1 MPFQIISGDITR
13 VRADAIVNAA
23 NNSFLGGGGV
33 DGAIHAAAGEGLLR
47 ECRKLGGCPTG
58 RAKMTGGYDLPA
70 KYVIHTVGPV
80 YSDGKHGEEALL
92 RSCYFES
99 LRLAAEAGC
108 ESVAFPLISSG
119 AYGYPPSEALRVAT
133 EEIALFLRDSD
144 MLVILVIFDRS
155 SFVLKGGSFDKLIPA
170 IELASEYE
178 KKNIRTSGKKKPG
191 LPKAEFCLR
200 LSEDASEARVESPS
214 ALGSAMECCD
224 AAALDFVLDESF
236 SEMLLRKIDEKG
248 LTDAQ
253 CYRRANIDRKLFSK
267 IRSDKNYRPSKMT
280 VVAFAVA
287 LKLSPE
293 ETSEILLKAGF
304 ALSKSNY
311 FDLIVSTCIER
322 GEYDIFRINEL
333 LFRYDQPL
341 LGC

>member
-178 KKNIRTSGKKKPG
+178 KKNIRTSGKRNSVCVYPKTRPKRASSR
-191 LPKAEFCLR
+191 LPRSAAPWNAVTPPLWISFLTRVFPRCF
-200 LSEDASEARVESPS
+200 SAR
-214 ALGSAMECCD
+214 
-224 AAALDFVLDESF
+224 
-236 SEMLLRKIDEKG
+236 
-248 LTDAQ
+248 
-253 CYRRANIDRKLFSK
+253 
-267 IRSDKNYRPSKMT
+267 
-280 VVAFAVA
+280 
-287 LKLSPE
+287 
-293 ETSEILLKAGF
+293 
-304 ALSKSNY
+304 
-311 FDLIVSTCIER
+311 STKR
-322 GEYDIFRINEL
+322 G
-333 LFRYDQPL
+333 
-341 LGC
+341 